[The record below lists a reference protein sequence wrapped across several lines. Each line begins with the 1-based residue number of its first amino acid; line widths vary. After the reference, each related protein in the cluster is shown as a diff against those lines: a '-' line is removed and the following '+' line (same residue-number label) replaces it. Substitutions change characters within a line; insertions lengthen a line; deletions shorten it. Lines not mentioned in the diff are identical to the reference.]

1 MAVLARPNTG
11 LLWDNCGVIRI
22 NLRVFDAVAG
32 LSIDL
37 VEADLFAIRRRRIE
51 GDRASHEGEAQKAFQ
66 LARGP

>member
-11 LLWDNCGVIRI
+11 LLWDNCEVIRI

-37 VEADLFAIRRRRIE
+37 VEADLFGI
-51 GDRASHEGEAQKAFQ
+51 
-66 LARGP
+66 

>member
-11 LLWDNCGVIRI
+11 LLWDDCGVIRI

-37 VEADLFAIRRRRIE
+37 VEADLFGI
-51 GDRASHEGEAQKAFQ
+51 
-66 LARGP
+66 